1 LITYLDIMVTLHRQL
16 ASLPTPALL
25 HIAATAPDNLTRWA
39 ASYIASTN
47 NRSLQPMLDASMQ
60 RTYPAYPVTFF
71 TGGGENSFGN
81 FEQWENT
88 LNPTVEYAFENSI
101 NCAFV
106 RLIRDIAN
114 YYTAQAGVDETKL
127 LTDPNNPAR
136 NAYLNRFAAQEGQ
149 GYLYRFYKDYHS
161 LTPAQAVDRL
171 ASRTTP
177 LASHLADIFLAVH
190 PDASQTAMTMF
201 LQTHMPRQAF
211 TELTPDRFASLYL
224 QFSNGKLSL
233 NDEGYIAGVHP
244 LEIWLVNYLQTH
256 PAANRRDI
264 AAASHGPIQ
273 QSYVWLFKPGK
284 MFQQNVRITTLL
296 EQDAFKDIWQD
307 WQHQGYPFDHLVPSL
322 GTAIGASGDRP
333 DALADLMG
341 IILNNGVRL
350 PTVNIERLNF
360 GDGTPYQTD
369 FVNQSNPQLVLD
381 PAVAKTLR
389 RSLLGVVSKG
399 TGSAVSGAYQ
409 APDRSPMPVGGKT
422 GSGDNRYHIYGPG
435 GALRGERVVDRTA
448 TFVFFLGDRFFGTVT
463 AYVPGPPA
471 AGFSFTSAMSVQLL
485 KALKPQLDPLL
496 HSSFANQGSQAM
508 PRHELAASN

>member
-1 LITYLDIMVTLHRQL
+1 
-16 ASLPTPALL
+16 
-25 HIAATAPDNLTRWA
+25 
-39 ASYIASTN
+39 
-47 NRSLQPMLDASMQ
+47 
-60 RTYPAYPVTFF
+60 
-71 TGGGENSFGN
+71 
-81 FEQWENT
+81 
-88 LNPTVEYAFENSI
+88 
-101 NCAFV
+101 
-106 RLIRDIAN
+106 
-114 YYTAQAGVDETKL
+114 
-127 LTDPNNPAR
+127 
-136 NAYLNRFAAQEGQ
+136 
-149 GYLYRFYKDYHS
+149 
-161 LTPAQAVDRL
+161 
-171 ASRTTP
+171 
-177 LASHLADIFLAVH
+177 
-190 PDASQTAMTMF
+190 
-201 LQTHMPRQAF
+201 
-211 TELTPDRFASLYL
+211 
-224 QFSNGKLSL
+224 
-233 NDEGYIAGVHP
+233 
-244 LEIWLVNYLQTH
+244 
-256 PAANRRDI
+256 
-264 AAASHGPIQ
+264 
-273 QSYVWLFKPGK
+273 

-496 HSSFANQGSQAM
+496 RSSLANQGSQAM